1 LRQCAGGADNAQAIG
16 AGPEGPAEPLQR
28 KSRGKI
34 ITATVK
40 GDVHD
45 IGKNIVGVVLGCND
59 YEVIDLGVMVP
70 CEKIL
75 QTAHDEDADM
85 IGLSGLITP
94 SLDEMVHVAREMERE
109 GLALPLLIGGATTS
123 AKHTAVKIAPAYHE
137 TVIHVKDA
145 SRCVGVVER
154 LTNPAKKNDLDRD
167 NRAAQQRERDSYNRK
182 PQRKLVSYSEA
193 LKRRFSPVWNGT
205 APPTPA
211 FLGTRV
217 LRDFPLVDIERF
229 IDWSPFFMAWE
240 LTGKYP
246 AIFED
251 KKSGVEARKLFD
263 DAQ

>member
-1 LRQCAGGADNAQAIG
+1 
-16 AGPEGPAEPLQR
+16 
-28 KSRGKI
+28 
-34 ITATVK
+34 
-40 GDVHD
+40 
-45 IGKNIVGVVLGCND
+45 
-59 YEVIDLGVMVP
+59 
-70 CEKIL
+70 
-75 QTAHDEDADM
+75 
-85 IGLSGLITP
+85 
-94 SLDEMVHVAREMERE
+94 MERE

-167 NRAAQQRERDSYNRK
+167 NRAAQQKERDSYNRK
-182 PQRKLVSYSEA
+182 RQRKLVSYSEA

-217 LRDFPLVDIERF
+217 LRDFPLAEIVPF

-251 KKSGVEARKLFD
+251 KNSGKEARKLFD
-263 DAQ
+263 DAQSLLDRIVREKLLTARAVYGFFPANSDADDIVIYADATRSQEKARLHMLRQQWEREGQKEFRSLSDYVAPLGSGLDDTVG